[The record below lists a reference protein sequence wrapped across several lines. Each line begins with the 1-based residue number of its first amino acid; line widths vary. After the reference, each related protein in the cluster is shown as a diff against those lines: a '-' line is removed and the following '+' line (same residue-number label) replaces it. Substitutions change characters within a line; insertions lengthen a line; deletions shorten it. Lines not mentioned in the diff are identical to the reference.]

1 MPVDSLHASYN
12 TMHAPVSMIRD
23 VIAGQAIVKAK
34 CRAYLPYPHDL
45 RGLVVDGKAA
55 LAEAFYQAYLE
66 RAELEKLAAEAY
78 IRMGGI
84 VSNASCTVQL
94 PPRME
99 YLIDKATGD
108 GLSLHNFYTQAV
120 RETLV
125 TGRYGVL
132 VDPNDKGQVQLYG
145 YQSEA
150 ITNWILD
157 DDVLSAVVLRESYL
171 SGGDKFSPEYS
182 EQYRVFELK
191 NDVCTATLYRDDVQA
206 EAATTPAT
214 SKKATL
220 DFIPLQLVRAVTN
233 GWQSDNS
240 IPMQAIAEHL
250 IKAYQLSA
258 DYYRYLYLL
267 SQVMLTTSGA
277 NMETKS
283 PAPTRNNQENK
294 PARTFSS
301 TQALH
306 LASGATANLLQASPA
321 GIEPI
326 KTALSDKIEAARQ
339 LAMQLHPNNG
349 TVAAAT
355 VKMQIDSQ
363 QLTLRGVANNAAQA
377 IEKSLK
383 TAALIMGENA
393 DEVVFRAP
401 ESLVEPVLDVAEMS
415 LLNDMV
421 LNGNAPKSLLW
432 GRMRQAKL
440 TNLNDEELQKAIDNQ
455 TINGI

>member
-34 CRAYLPYPHDL
+34 GRNYLPYPHDL
-45 RGLVVDGKAA
+45 KGLVVDGKAA

-84 VSNASCTVQL
+84 VSNAPCAVQL

-120 RETLV
+120 RETLA

-145 YQSEA
+145 YQSES
-150 ITNWILD
+150 ITNWLLD
-157 DDVLSAVVLRESYL
+157 DDVLSAVVLKESYL

-182 EQYRVFELK
+182 EQYRVFELSGGA
-191 NDVCTATLYRDDVQA
+191 CTATLYRDDAQV
-206 EAATTPAT
+206 EATTPAT
-214 SKKATL
+214 SKQSTL

-233 GWQSDNS
+233 GWQSDNP

-326 KTALSDKIEAARQ
+326 KTALNDKIEAARQ

-401 ESLVEPVLDVAEMS
+401 ESLVEPVLDVTEIS

-432 GRMRQAKL
+432 ERMRQAKL

>member
-1 MPVDSLHASYN
+1 MV
-12 TMHAPVSMIRD
+12 RD
-23 VIAGQAIVKAK
+23 VIAGQSIVKAK
-34 CRAYLPYPHDL
+34 GKAYLPYPHDL
-45 RGLVVDGKAA
+45 KGLVVDGKTV

-84 VSNASCTVQL
+84 VSNAPCVVQL

-132 VDPNDKGQVQLYG
+132 ADPNDKGQVQLYG
-145 YQSEA
+145 YQSES
-150 ITNWILD
+150 ITNWLLD
-157 DDVLSAVVLRESYL
+157 DDVLSTVVLKERYL
-171 SGGDKFSPEYS
+171 SGGDKFAPEYS
-182 EQYRVFELK
+182 EQYRVFELSGGR
-191 NDVCTATLYRDDVQA
+191 CMSTLYRDDAPV
-206 EAATTPAT
+206 EVTTPAT
-214 SKKATL
+214 SKQTAL
-220 DFIPLQLVRAVTN
+220 DFIPLHLVRAVNN
-233 GWQSDNS
+233 GWQSDNP

-250 IKAYQLSA
+250 IKAYQISA

-277 NMETKS
+277 QLETKS
-283 PAPTRNNQENK
+283 PAPVKNNQENK
-294 PARTFSS
+294 SNRTFSS

-306 LASGATANLLQASPA
+306 LTTGATANLLQASPA

-326 KTALSDKIEAARQ
+326 KQALMDKIDAARQ

-393 DEVVFRAP
+393 DYVVFKAP
-401 ESLVEPVLDVAEMS
+401 ESLVEPVLDVAELN
-415 LLNDMV
+415 LLNDMA

-432 GRMRQAKL
+432 ERMRQAKL